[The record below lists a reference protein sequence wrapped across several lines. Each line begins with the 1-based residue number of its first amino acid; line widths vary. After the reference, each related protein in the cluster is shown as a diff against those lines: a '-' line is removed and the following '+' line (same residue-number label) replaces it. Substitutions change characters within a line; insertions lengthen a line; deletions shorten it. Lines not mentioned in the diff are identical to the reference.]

1 MKRLAAWLADIF
13 RRELEVLETLWARE
27 FIRRDEQ
34 IAKDFKALE
43 SSFNAK
49 ILDTEKRLSAIVENA
64 ASDVRRQA
72 VDAHANTRGDLSER
86 FSNIHNTLSERLKS
100 AFEDLENHISDET
113 AGAASEL
120 KAAALQITN
129 HTTNEIDE
137 ARAVAADAIKSI
149 HEQVAASVAE
159 AKEFM
164 NTELWKRYETLV
176 KDAAGAARIVDAS
189 KIAMA
194 VCDVCHTATR
204 RFAVSRLDGRII
216 CSACVAKGQ
225 K

>member
-1 MKRLAAWLADIF
+1 MKRLAAWVAAIF

-43 SSFNAK
+43 SSFEAK
-49 ILDTEKRLSAIVENA
+49 ILDAEKRLSAIVENA
-64 ASDVRRQA
+64 ASDVRRHA
-72 VDAHANTRGDLSER
+72 VDAHADTRGALLDHY
-86 FSNIHNTLSERLKS
+86 SNTHNTLSEKLKS
-100 AFEDLENHISDET
+100 AFGDLENHVSDET
-113 AGAASEL
+113 AGTASEL
-120 KAAALQITN
+120 KATALEITN

-137 ARAVAADAIKSI
+137 ARAVAADAIKSV

-194 VCDVCHTATR
+194 VCDYCKTATR
-204 RFAVSRLDGRII
+204 RFAVSRLDGKIV